1 MFVFYKNN
9 NPLNKDNQNR
19 GNKLDET
26 SFEELFRKHF
36 NGLCFFA
43 QNYVKDFDMA
53 KEIVQESFINL
64 WEKRQ
69 SIDIS
74 KSVKSYLTTSIRNKC
89 LNYLRDTKKFNTE
102 IILSDVLFQEVDFE
116 QSDKLIEK
124 ELNNKINNAIDDL
137 PEKCKEIFQLNRF
150 ENLKYKE
157 IAVKLN
163 ISIKTVETQMSKALK
178 HLRKKLKDY
187 LLILIALLEV
197 FID

>member
-1 MFVFYKNN
+1 
-9 NPLNKDNQNR
+9 
-19 GNKLDET
+19 
-26 SFEELFRKHF
+26 
-36 NGLCFFA
+36 
-43 QNYVKDFDMA
+43 MA

>member
-1 MFVFYKNN
+1 MSNKNIYI
-9 NPLNKDNQNR
+9 LNKYNQNIY
-19 GNKLDET
+19 NKFDEK
-26 SFEELFRKHF
+26 SFEELFQKHF
-36 NGLCFFA
+36 KGLCFFA

-53 KEIVQESFINL
+53 KEIVQDSFINL

-69 SIDIS
+69 SIDVS
-74 KSVKSYLTTSIRNKC
+74 KSVKTYLTTSIRNKC

-102 IILSDVLFQEVDFE
+102 IILSDVLFQEIDYE

-137 PEKCKEIFQLNRF
+137 PEKCKNIFVLNRF

-157 IAVKLN
+157 IADELD

-178 HLRKKLKDY
+178 YLREQLKDY
-187 LLILIALLEV
+187 LIFLIALLNI
-197 FID
+197 FIE